1 MGYQPD
7 GQMWMVTRGA
17 QLRFNP
23 EGGDYEE
30 WSKPVIPITNG
41 YGYLDMAW
49 DPQGNIWAGGG
60 NGTLLVSSDGGKEWE
75 KDPVGTATPSNFT
88 RFVFLGGNKAF
99 ALGERGAILRWV
111 G

>member
-1 MGYQPD
+1 MD
-7 GQMWMVTRGA
+7 GDPWG

-60 NGTLLVSSDGGKEWE
+60 NGTCWSAPMAAKNGKKIPWE
-75 KDPVGTATPSNFT
+75 QPPEQFHSVCVP
-88 RFVFLGGNKAF
+88 
-99 ALGERGAILRWV
+99 RGQ
-111 G
+111 